1 MKTDPGV
8 DLYVNPVSRDGGVI
22 IKIDLPREEEGEG
35 GGGGLEDH
43 KKRSL
48 GAVRTDLN
56 RKVKADSL
64 IGRHGDSL

>member
-35 GGGGLEDH
+35 GGEGWRITKRDH
-43 KKRSL
+43 WEPFE
-48 GAVRTDLN
+48 
-56 RKVKADSL
+56 L
-64 IGRHGDSL
+64 I